1 MATSFRP
8 HPNNVTTTLASAY
21 AAGSGQLVLATG
33 TGAAFGST
41 FPMTV
46 SVIAAGGYGGP
57 AETYRIFNVT
67 GRTTDTLTGVT
78 AAEGT
83 TDNQA
88 FSIGDRV
95 ELRWTDGLAKTI
107 EAAVNTLENAGYAID
122 TSVVHLAGA
131 ETITGA
137 KTFSA
142 ATTMSGNLTVTG
154 GGVITGSG
162 SGITNLNASNLATG
176 TAAAARL
183 GTGTPSNTTWLRGDS
198 TWASNFGPNSQT
210 GATYTILPTDTFL
223 LCGPTGTM
231 NVTLP
236 SATASIAGTE
246 FVILNYSTQT
256 VNINRSGTDIIQPG
270 NLTTYTFPSNS
281 PGKFLRLMSYTG
293 QFWIV
298 GSN

>member
-1 MATSFRP
+1 MATTFKP
-8 HPNNVTTTLASAY
+8 HLNNVSTTVAQPYT
-21 AAGSGQLVLATG
+21 AGSGAMFVASG
-33 TGAAFGST
+33 TSPAFGGT
-41 FPMTV
+41 FPVIFTV
-46 SVIAAGGYGGP
+46 ITASSYGTT
-57 AETYRIFNVT
+57 AETYTIYQAT
-67 GRTTDTLTGVT
+67 GRTGDQFTGLS
-78 AAEGT
+78 ALEGT
-83 TDNQA
+83 TDRA
-88 FSIGDRV
+88 YAIGDRV
-95 ELRWTDGLAKTI
+95 EVRWTDGLAKTI
-107 EAAVNTLENAGYAID
+107 ESAVNTIENAYATD
-122 TSVVHLAGA
+122 TLVVHLAGT
-131 ETITGA
+131 ETISGA
-137 KTFSA
+137 KTFSST
-142 ATTMSGNLTVTG
+142 TTMNGNLNVVG
-154 GGVITGSG
+154 AAIITGNG
-162 SGITNLNASNLATG
+162 SGLTNLNASNLATG

-183 GTGTPSNTTWLRGDS
+183 GTATPSNTTWLRGDS
-198 TWASNFGPNSQT
+198 TWASNFAPNSQT